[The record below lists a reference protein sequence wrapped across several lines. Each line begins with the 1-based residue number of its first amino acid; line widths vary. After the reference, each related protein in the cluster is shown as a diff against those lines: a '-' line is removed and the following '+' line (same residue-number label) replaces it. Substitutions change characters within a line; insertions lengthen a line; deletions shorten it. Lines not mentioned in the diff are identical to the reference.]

1 MEGAIKLK
9 QIETP
14 KFNIKPKTL
23 LMKKFSSSTS
33 HKSLIKSEISEY
45 FNSPER
51 FFYPESRIF
60 INRKIMLKK
69 IVPIEEIKSNINK
82 TFRRKDSYR
91 VSKNNSSKL
100 SYLKEKNSIYNKI
113 SSEEKEDQSQI
124 KNFETIDK
132 ERLKSIFI
140 SFKNASQKIHK
151 KNLLSENLKEEK
163 NKKNDSE
170 FGPNIPKQLSIDLN
184 TQNRRLIKKKNVDR
198 QSRETSKYLSRRLHK
213 NENDLLFN
221 SVHLY
226 RFKKEI
232 LGKEE
237 AKDNY
242 DKVNNQSCLFKW
254 TSSLRRPKNFF
265 GKRENYVNLGGEN
278 NPLWSIIVERFPIT
292 NEVAVQS
299 GFDLNN
305 KDFKDFVRKRNN
317 DQKSEEKIKKVEDLD
332 EIGIKGK
339 KLYDLEYNREMSGN
353 KNKILHK
360 VFMDNGKIIM
370 YKDVNN
376 IFGYETI
383 YKNYNGR
390 NLYRK
395 NKKEASLGSKRKG
408 NLNKMAL
415 KHALSSNNIFN

>member
-1 MEGAIKLK
+1 M
-9 QIETP
+9 T
-14 KFNIKPKTL
+14 
-23 LMKKFSSSTS
+23 
-33 HKSLIKSEISEY
+33 
-45 FNSPER
+45 
-51 FFYPESRIF
+51 
-60 INRKIMLKK
+60 RK
-69 IVPIEEIKSNINK
+69 V
-82 TFRRKDSYR
+82 
-91 VSKNNSSKL
+91 
-100 SYLKEKNSIYNKI
+100 
-113 SSEEKEDQSQI
+113 
-124 KNFETIDK
+124 
-132 ERLKSIFI
+132 
-140 SFKNASQKIHK
+140 
-151 KNLLSENLKEEK
+151 
-163 NKKNDSE
+163 
-170 FGPNIPKQLSIDLN
+170 
-184 TQNRRLIKKKNVDR
+184 KKKNVDR

-339 KLYDLEYNREMSGN
+339 KLYDL
-353 KNKILHK
+353 
-360 VFMDNGKIIM
+360 DII
-370 YKDVNN
+370 
-376 IFGYETI
+376 
-383 YKNYNGR
+383 
-390 NLYRK
+390 
-395 NKKEASLGSKRKG
+395 
-408 NLNKMAL
+408 
-415 KHALSSNNIFN
+415 